1 MRIMY
6 HLLRGESLFV
16 LRLSLQKRMS
26 KKLNR
31 YYKMLKTKLILIHL
45 NLKHRYCATKKKCLG
60 GDKGVANDAKAKT
73 CGVSN
78 TRRLES
84 LLSLIPL

>member
-26 KKLNR
+26 KKAQQILQNAED
-31 YYKMLKTKLILIHL
+31 KINFNPFKFKTQILCHQ
-45 NLKHRYCATKKKCLG
+45 KKIF
-60 GDKGVANDAKAKT
+60 
-73 CGVSN
+73 
-78 TRRLES
+78 RRR
-84 LLSLIPL
+84 